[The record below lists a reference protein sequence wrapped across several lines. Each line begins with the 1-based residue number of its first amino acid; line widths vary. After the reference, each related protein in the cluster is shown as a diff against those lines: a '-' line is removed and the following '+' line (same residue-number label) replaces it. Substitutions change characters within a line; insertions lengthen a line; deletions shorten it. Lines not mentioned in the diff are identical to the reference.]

1 MAGGGSSIHSKV
13 HDPISKSSSKEL
25 QLGVPGSQPFK
36 VPSSP
41 SGA

>member
-1 MAGGGSSIHSKV
+1 MAGGGSSIHPKV
-13 HDPISKSSSKEL
+13 HDPIPKSRSKEL
-25 QLGVPGSQPFK
+25 QPGVPGSQPFK